1 MLRQCPIGYSCVIH
15 LKLCI
20 CSLLNS
26 SALRKDHGDPGTFYE
41 APSEAVSRL
50 DPPSKAKSVVSFG
63 AGGTLAWATSTGELL
78 EIASCVRNKLVGAI
92 FKRSIEGGDYDLA
105 RHDVLQRAINN
116 PQGSGYGIGIS
127 LEIDL
132 EPTEVAWMHN
142 RWPRYTYAYR
152 GLEIRLQYYIDSNSV
167 VQQYQIRNESEEE
180 LSLPYIVS
188 SDLCFH
194 EHDSDDHNFHSI
206 PTGKSPE
213 RTLLFQNSEVLIRSS
228 VHDMHLRMACFLNGQ
243 RQSLWINKTSTFKAK
258 TGVEAEEAEKE
269 IDHDFN
275 TSSTEPE
282 LVLREEIQKA
292 EKKLVDAILH
302 AKVWKTSLHYM
313 YLSSFQ
319 AYYDRYGKWTP
330 RSHKETNF
338 AQHRNGLTIP
348 RQSTQELC
356 AIMQMPDSPQVKE
369 ALRVTLS
376 TKSGIQSHLKSENDF
391 ESRTPKIS
399 EAKLRRNQY
408 RIFRFKH
415 IDLSNVRDRPRALE
429 LLESLLSLGEVHTG
443 TSIGP
448 CGYARYYFFTASL
461 VAQVVHK
468 ENRFLVNEV
477 RLKYAT
483 FLGKKGWHS
492 DALMVLKDTSH
503 SLSGKTKISEINSLF
518 RKVQIRLGAAYLQEE
533 KWREAE
539 DAFQKVKI
547 FRKESTASRRGSA
560 RLLERIAWTQTNQKR
575 HEEAEKSYALLETQ
589 AFSQHWIVLSNLG
602 FLKRRLGQVEEAKAL
617 YMRILD
623 ETSRECSKYVDRL
636 SAQSGLFTCLCELGA
651 NSETIPRISGLLLK
665 YIDVNVLLPQ
675 SRNHLSPF
683 NSNRFS
689 FTLARHLETLL
700 STCSISVQG
709 AEGDAGMLLTD
720 ADPLN
725 CAYKGRCA

>member
-1 MLRQCPIGYSCVIH
+1 MDDFPIAELEMELGCFDNVP
-15 LKLCI
+15 LD
-20 CSLLNS
+20 
-26 SALRKDHGDPGTFYE
+26 APLRKDHGDPGTFCE

-105 RHDVLQRAINN
+105 RHDVLQRAINS

-132 EPTEVAWMHN
+132 EPTEVAWVHN

-167 VQQYQIRNESEEE
+167 VQH
-180 LSLPYIVS
+180 

-243 RQSLWINKTSTFKAK
+243 RQSLWINQTSTFKAK

-292 EKKLVDAILH
+292 EKKLVDTILH

-319 AYYDRYGKWTP
+319 AYYDRYGKGTP

-348 RQSTQELC
+348 RQ
-356 AIMQMPDSPQVKE
+356 
-369 ALRVTLS
+369 
-376 TKSGIQSHLKSENDF
+376 
-391 ESRTPKIS
+391 
-399 EAKLRRNQY
+399 
-408 RIFRFKH
+408 
-415 IDLSNVRDRPRALE
+415 
-429 LLESLLSLGEVHTG
+429 
-443 TSIGP
+443 
-448 CGYARYYFFTASL
+448 
-461 VAQVVHK
+461 
-468 ENRFLVNEV
+468 
-477 RLKYAT
+477 
-483 FLGKKGWHS
+483 
-492 DALMVLKDTSH
+492 
-503 SLSGKTKISEINSLF
+503 
-518 RKVQIRLGAAYLQEE
+518 
-533 KWREAE
+533 
-539 DAFQKVKI
+539 
-547 FRKESTASRRGSA
+547 
-560 RLLERIAWTQTNQKR
+560 
-575 HEEAEKSYALLETQ
+575 
-589 AFSQHWIVLSNLG
+589 
-602 FLKRRLGQVEEAKAL
+602 
-617 YMRILD
+617 
-623 ETSRECSKYVDRL
+623 
-636 SAQSGLFTCLCELGA
+636 
-651 NSETIPRISGLLLK
+651 
-665 YIDVNVLLPQ
+665 
-675 SRNHLSPF
+675 
-683 NSNRFS
+683 
-689 FTLARHLETLL
+689 
-700 STCSISVQG
+700 
-709 AEGDAGMLLTD
+709 
-720 ADPLN
+720 
-725 CAYKGRCA
+725 